1 MPQSITIVVPANDLN
16 QDPKETSVFGG
27 IPRFEQG
34 KSATSLLEQGCQ
46 PTKMSAD
53 RSMATAITKDCF
65 GAGRK
70 TENWNLKHQQ
80 NPAKYQTLLLVHAGQ
95 ATILLPTKDVA
106 VYKFIKVFTLTL
118 NLLAPKMVSKR
129 PIHY

>member
-1 MPQSITIVVPANDLN
+1 VPANDLN
-16 QDPKETSVFGG
+16 QYPKETSVFGG
-27 IPRFEQG
+27 IPRFEQD
-34 KSATSLLEQGCQ
+34 KSATSLLEQGYQ

-53 RSMATAITKDCF
+53 RSMATAINERLFWCRKKD
-65 GAGRK
+65 RK
-70 TENWNLKHQQ
+70 LEPETPT